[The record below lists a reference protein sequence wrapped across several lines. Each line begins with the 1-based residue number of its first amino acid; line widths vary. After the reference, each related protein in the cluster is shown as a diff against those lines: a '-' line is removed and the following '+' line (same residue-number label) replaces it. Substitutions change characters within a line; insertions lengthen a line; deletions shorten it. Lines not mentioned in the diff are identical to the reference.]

1 MQVKDFSLS
10 DEIAEV
16 LPKPKG
22 YRVLV
27 ACPQIEEKT
36 QGGIII
42 AEDLRK
48 KESTASIIGFVVDMG
63 SEAYS
68 DLDKF
73 PDGAYCSSGDWVIFR
88 SYSGTRFKISGQEFR
103 LINDDTVEATVSDPR
118 SIERA

>member
-1 MQVKDFSLS
+1 
-10 DEIAEV
+10 
-16 LPKPKG
+16 
-22 YRVLV
+22 
-27 ACPQIEEKT
+27 
-36 QGGIII
+36 
-42 AEDLRK
+42 
-48 KESTASIIGFVVDMG
+48 MG